1 MGLLKKTFKG
11 GVHAPCNKITAESE
25 TVKMPVPSEI
35 ILPVQQHIGAPC
47 KPVVKPGDRVKVGQ
61 IIAYSD
67 KHVSAPIHSSV
78 SGIIQKIGTIVYA
91 TGALVEA
98 VYIQP
103 DGLQEI
109 YERIKP
115 PVCNSDDDMIKAIR
129 DSGLVGLGGAGFP
142 AHIKLSPPKDKT
154 IDTLIINAAECEPFI
169 TSDYRE
175 IIENHQNVIE
185 GIQIL
190 KTLLKVKNVYIG
202 IEDNKPEAIRILCSY
217 LDKQKDIKNI
227 SVVQLKSK
235 YPQGAE
241 KMLIYSITKRRVP
254 TGKLPADVG
263 VVVINVTSASF
274 VSEYFNTGMP
284 LVKRRITV
292 SGDAVRNPANVEVAI
307 GTKIIDVFNFCGGF
321 SAEPCKIIMG
331 GPMMGL
337 SVPSPEYPI
346 IKSTNAVIA
355 LSEKNSVHYE
365 EGPCIR
371 CGKCIEACP
380 AGLIP
385 VFLNQC
391 SLKNDIG
398 ELQRLHIYD
407 CMECG
412 SCCYACP
419 SKRNI
424 VQSVRIG
431 KQLARK
437 PS

>member
-1 MGLLKKTFKG
+1 MGLFKASFRG
-11 GVHAPCNKITAESE
+11 GVHAPYNKITADLK
-25 TVKMPVPSEI
+25 TVKMSVPSEI

-47 KPVVKPGDRVKVGQ
+47 KPLVKAGDRVKVGQ
-61 IIAYSD
+61 IIADSD
-67 KHVSAPIHSSV
+67 KYVSAPIHSSV
-78 SGIIQKIGTIVYA
+78 SGIVQKIGTIVYS
-91 TGALVEA
+91 TGAVVEA
-98 VYIQP
+98 IYIQP

-109 YERIKP
+109 FEGIKP
-115 PVCNSDDDMIKAIR
+115 PVCNNDSDYIKAIR

-142 AHIKLSPPKDKT
+142 AHVKLSPPKDKI

-175 IIENHQNVIE
+175 MIENHQNIFE

-202 IEDNKPEAIRILCSY
+202 IEDNKPEAIKIFNSY
-217 LDKQKDIKNI
+217 SATSKDIF
-227 SVVQLKSK
+227 VAQLKSK

-241 KMLIYSITKRRVP
+241 KMLIYSITKRRVQS
-254 TGKLPADVG
+254 GKLPVDVG
-263 VVVINVTSASF
+263 VIVMNVSSVAF
-274 VSEYFNTGMP
+274 IAQYLKTGMP

-292 SGDAVRNPANVEVAI
+292 SGDAVKTPANVEVVI

-321 SAEPCKIIMG
+321 SQQLSKIIMG

-337 SVPSPEYPI
+337 SVPSPEYPV
-346 IKSTNAVIA
+346 IKSTNALIA
-355 LSEKNSVHYE
+355 LSEKNSTYFKE
-365 EGPCIR
+365 APCIR
-371 CGKCIEACP
+371 CGKCIDACP
-380 AGLIP
+380 LGLIP
-385 VFLNQC
+385 VFLSQC
-391 SLKNDIG
+391 TLRKDIN

-424 VQSVRIG
+424 VQTIRLG
-431 KQLARK
+431 KQLAK
-437 PS
+437 KTS